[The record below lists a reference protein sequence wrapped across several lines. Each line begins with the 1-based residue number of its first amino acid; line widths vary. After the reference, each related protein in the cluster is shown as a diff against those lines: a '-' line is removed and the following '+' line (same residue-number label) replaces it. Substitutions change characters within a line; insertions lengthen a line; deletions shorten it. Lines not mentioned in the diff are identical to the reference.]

1 MKTIYHNKDTG
12 AILKIAQMKYLNHP
26 SFEYSETNWKEDLIE
41 ALEESKWKYEFGRN
55 VLSYGEIGTDY
66 IYTNKHHLAKAHT
79 FFTKYLTDC
88 VRKYIRN
95 GDRDKVYNHLLINQY
110 LPNMSLNRHKDDE
123 PELQGTIASLTLGDS
138 ALFTYGNPKSKYNII
153 TLKEDDLLI
162 GNKEFFTT
170 MYHQVS
176 EPLNQGT
183 RYNFTWRT
191 II

>member
-26 SFEYSETNWKEDLIE
+26 SFEYLIRDWKEDLIE
-41 ALEESKWKYEFGRN
+41 SLEKSKWKY
-55 VLSYGEIGTDY
+55 
-66 IYTNKHHLAKAHT
+66 
-79 FFTKYLTDC
+79 DC
-88 VRKYIRN
+88 VKKYIKN

-138 ALFTYGNPKSKYNII
+138 ALFTYGNPKGKYNII

-183 RYNFTWRT
+183 RYNFTRRT